1 MGGSKTSISA
11 SQLGKM
17 SRAAMAKT
25 QQKKIKTRPPRKMKE
40 ADVRPSKPREV
51 KQNLPKIKGKNRA
64 SKRLDM
70 HGRERKSTP
79 SSDPLQYSSSTLPRP
94 KSKSQNEGRM
104 ASGGVSGSPG
114 LRWVVDSREQLEYVA
129 SRRNELESRGTI
141 AKRMYDRKMANN
153 TTSINFDGFGENKI
167 EYVSDMM
174 RCYIDRSGTKGYERR
189 DPFADSK
196 KAKQLKQ
203 KLQKS
208 NIDLGTGFG
217 GHNTAWI
224 TDKQAGWAK
233 VEKAKRS
240 EGFAGRNPG
249 QDWLNAQKLK
259 KYLQRTTLNLAH
271 AGAIATKDWRTDT
284 QHRLEAASDP
294 KYDYLRRNPFADHK
308 KAKQLKQMLQ
318 KSNIDLGTGFGGHNT
333 AWITDKQAGWAKVE
347 KAKRSEGFAGRNP
360 GQDWENAQKLKKHLQ
375 RTTLQLGFDKRYM

>member
-1 MGGSKTSISA
+1 MT
-11 SQLGKM
+11 
-17 SRAAMAKT
+17 RAAVSMT
-25 QQKKIKTRPPRKMKE
+25 QQKTIKTRPPRRMKAHE
-40 ADVRPSKPREV
+40 AHPKPQVART
-51 KQNLPKIKGKNRA
+51 KKATLPKLQGRRNKK
-64 SKRLDM
+64 SEKRIDM

-79 SSDPLQYSSSTLPRP
+79 SSDPLAYSSNTLPRP
-94 KSKSQNEGRM
+94 KSKSQNEGRLK
-104 ASGGVSGSPG
+104 AKGDDPK

-174 RCYIDRSGTKGYERR
+174 RCYVDRTGMEGYERR

-208 NIDLGTGFG
+208 NIDLGSGFG
-217 GHNTAWI
+217 GNDAAWI

-233 VEKAKRS
+233 VEHAKMQA
-240 EGFAGRNPG
+240 GFAGRDPG

-259 KYLQRTTLNLAH
+259 KYLQRTTLDLDH

-284 QHRLEAASDP
+284 QHRMEAASDP
-294 KYDYLRRNPFADHK
+294 KYNHLRRDPFADMK
-308 KAKQLKQMLQ
+308 KAKQLKQQLQ
-318 KSNIDLGTGFGGHNT
+318 KSTVDLGTGFGGHNT
-333 AWITDKQAGWAKVE
+333 AWITDKQAGWKKFEDAK
-347 KAKRSEGFAGRNP
+347 KSEGFAGRNP
-360 GQDWENAQKLKKHLQ
+360 AQDWENAQKLKKYLQ